1 MNSLLIPLVVAALL
15 FPNGVAHA
23 APSAPAKSA
32 ASATESSAFA
42 KIAAETDLQVP
53 NAAANGEMS
62 AGIAKGEL
70 DDYASHVKW
79 QRQFAR
85 DSWDWHLYSTK
96 LLLYVVMSIV
106 AFGLLITYFQ
116 FTRDG
121 RKVKRRLP
129 RVPPAGDGGAAT
141 EDQQSSASLARE
153 VLTPSSMKIGPAG
166 LEVTSQVIGLL
177 VLGFSLAFFY
187 LYVKIVYP
195 MQEVELQKQAQSA
208 AAPATD
214 ADGKAPR

>member
-1 MNSLLIPLVVAALL
+1 MKSLLIPLVAAAFLL
-15 FPNGVAHA
+15 PTDAAHA
-23 APSAPAKSA
+23 APSAPAKAA
-32 ASATESSAFA
+32 ASAAESSAFA
-42 KIAAETDLQVP
+42 KIAAETDRQVP
-53 NAAANGEMS
+53 NAVADSVMS
-62 AGIAKGEL
+62 PGIAKGDLE
-70 DDYASHVKW
+70 DYASHVKW

-106 AFGLLITYFQ
+106 AFGLLITYLQ

-121 RKVKRRLP
+121 RKVKRRLH
-129 RVPPAGDGGAAT
+129 RVTSAVDGGAVT
-141 EDQQSSASLARE
+141 GEQQSSATLAPE
-153 VLTPSSMKIGPAG
+153 IPTPSSMKIGPAG